1 MKLLYIVPKLN
12 NEGGVARVLSLKLNY
27 LIENFGYEVHV
38 LTQNNGNFPLF
49 YSFYEKIVFHDMILE
64 GTIFNFFNSFRKS
77 LKSKIESVQPDVI
90 VVCDNGLKAYIIPF
104 ILSVE
109 MPIILECHGSKYIE
123 EKLLKSDLISKIKN
137 SLKYKLKDF
146 GANKFSR
153 LVALSN
159 ESLKEWNV
167 KNGLVISNPSWI
179 QNNIEADLKSKKV
192 IAVVRN
198 SYEKGLDRLLAIWQK
213 VVANQPDWILD
224 IYGESVTDLKQ
235 TVLELGMELN
245 VNLNEPVKNISEK
258 YLNSSVYVMT
268 SRSEGFPM
276 VLLEAM
282 ACGLPCIAYDCPI
295 GPRSIIKE
303 GNNGFLIEDGNVD
316 SFVQKLELLIN
327 DKNLRVKMGENAQES
342 VKVYDLDSIMQ
353 QWKSLF
359 ESLVNK

>member
-1 MKLLYIVPKLN
+1 MKFLYIVPKLN
-12 NEGGVARVLSLKLNY
+12 NEGGVARVLSIKLNY
-27 LIENFGYEVHV
+27 FIEKFGYEIHI
-38 LTQNNGNFPLF
+38 LTQNQGNFPLF
-49 YSFYEKIVFHDMILE
+49 YSFHQKIVFHDMILE
-64 GTIFNFFNSFRKS
+64 GTFFNFFNSFSKS

-123 EKLLKSDLISKIKN
+123 EKHLKSDLISKIKS
-137 SLKYKLKDF
+137 SLKYKFKDF
-146 GANKFSR
+146 GANKFSK
-153 LVALSN
+153 LVTLSN

-179 QNNIEADLKSKKV
+179 QKNIEADLKSKKV
-192 IAVVRN
+192 IAVARN

-213 VVANQPDWILD
+213 VVANQPDWVLD
-224 IYGESVTDLKQ
+224 IYGESVTDLRGI
-235 TVLELGMELN
+235 VLELGMELN
-245 VNLNEPVKNISEK
+245 VDLNEPVKNISEK

-268 SRSEGFPM
+268 SHSEGFPM

-303 GNNGFLIEDGNVD
+303 GDNGFLIENGNVD
-316 SFVQKLELLIN
+316 LFVQKLELLIE
-327 DKNLRVKMGENAQES
+327 DEKLRLQMGEKAKES
-342 VKVYDLDSIMQ
+342 IKKYEIEGIMQ

-359 ESLVNK
+359 ESLVKQ